1 MANDENGLHVVN
13 EDEEIGDQ
21 FILVL
26 DPTDNDPVE
35 ILLSKDQTLPI
46 SSLEHAFPG
55 AHGLKYKNPSTG
67 GKRIVSFDDN
77 KKAFVAPSDGWGG
90 KLFDVIFQ
98 PKVPPIVS
106 VSSGEFF

>member
-1 MANDENGLHVVN
+1 MANDENGLHVAN
-13 EDEEIGDQ
+13 EDDEIEDQVFLIVFTNFYFQ

-67 GKRIVSFDDN
+67 GKRIVSYVVVNF
-77 KKAFVAPSDGWGG
+77 
-90 KLFDVIFQ
+90 
-98 PKVPPIVS
+98 
-106 VSSGEFF
+106 

>member
-1 MANDENGLHVVN
+1 MFLFNNFDF
-13 EDEEIGDQ
+13 Q

-67 GKRIVSFDDN
+67 GKRIVSYVVVN
-77 KKAFVAPSDGWGG
+77 
-90 KLFDVIFQ
+90 FQ
-98 PKVPPIVS
+98 R
-106 VSSGEFF
+106 